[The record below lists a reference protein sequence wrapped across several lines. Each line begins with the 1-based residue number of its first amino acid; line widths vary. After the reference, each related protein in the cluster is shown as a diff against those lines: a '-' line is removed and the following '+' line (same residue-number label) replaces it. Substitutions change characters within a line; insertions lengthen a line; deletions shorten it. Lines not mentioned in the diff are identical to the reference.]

1 MFGALGPA
9 CLSLVEATPG
19 ILSWVLLK
27 DNTPIRRPGLAGGGA
42 MQTVRSEHEAT
53 EGRKAHEATEERKQE
68 EAREHDAAQ
77 EAVSERGAATTAV
90 GEGGA
95 ANTAAEALKKGGA
108 ANTAAEAVV
117 EGGAANTAARAAEE
131 IGSVPKNFTK
141 GVSGDAQKI
150 SGDIAETTKSV
161 AGHDDEP

>member
-1 MFGALGPA
+1 METDMSEHETTEG
-9 CLSLVEATPG
+9 
-19 ILSWVLLK
+19 
-27 DNTPIRRPGLAGGGA
+27 RRA
-42 MQTVRSEHEAT
+42 HEAT
-53 EGRKAHEATEERKQE
+53 EGRKQE

-77 EAVSERGAATTAV
+77 EAVSDRGAVTKAV

-95 ANTAAEALKKGGA
+95 ANTAAEALKEGGA

-141 GVSGDAQKI
+141 GISEATQKV
-150 SGDIAETTKSV
+150 SGDIAETTKAV
-161 AGHDDEP
+161 TGHDDED

>member
-1 MFGALGPA
+1 M
-9 CLSLVEATPG
+9 ET
-19 ILSWVLLK
+19 
-27 DNTPIRRPGLAGGGA
+27 D
-42 MQTVRSEHEAT
+42 RSD
-53 EGRKAHEATEERKQE
+53 HEATEERKKV

-77 EAVSERGAATTAV
+77 EAVSERGAGTTAV

-95 ANTAAEALKKGGA
+95 ATTAAEAVKKGGA

-141 GVSGDAQKI
+141 GVSETAQKV
-150 SGDIAETTKSV
+150 SGDIAETTKAV
-161 AGHDDEP
+161 TDRDRER